1 MSNLGLPVSDLSG
14 IGCLP
19 VPTTTTLLWVV
30 TWFDAHFLWSEWM
43 FWRDMNFEPFKP
55 DLCFCVGKDR
65 IFSYTLKHFFENS
78 STSFRSISCLQKQ
91 KYTSLKKNKP
101 KTQPRKRGC
110 VLNGALMAFLCQLYF
125 HFSSQVCSNVIKS
138 QTLCSVLS
146 ITDFA
151 ALFVMVLFNGTN
163 CQVFSVGFY
172 NDHPS
177 TSLSRQLSL
186 IDARCTSNWFTEHLF
201 ICDSWCCSL
210 TAL

>member
-1 MSNLGLPVSDLSG
+1 MHTSCEANGCSG
-14 IGCLP
+14 VMWILK
-19 VPTTTTLLWVV
+19 
-30 TWFDAHFLWSEWM
+30 
-43 FWRDMNFEPFKP
+43 PFKS
-55 DLCFCVGKDR
+55 DLCFYVGKDFR
-65 IFSYTLKHFFENS
+65 YTLKHFLKTPVLPFAQSLACKNKS
-78 STSFRSISCLQKQ
+78 AHH
-91 KYTSLKKNKP
+91 LKKKP

-110 VLNGALMAFLCQLYF
+110 VLNGALMALLCQLYF

-138 QTLCSVLS
+138 QTLCGVLS

-177 TSLSRQLSL
+177 TSLSRQPSL
-186 IDARCTSNWFTEHLF
+186 IDARCTSNWFTEHIF

>member
-1 MSNLGLPVSDLSG
+1 
-14 IGCLP
+14 
-19 VPTTTTLLWVV
+19 
-30 TWFDAHFLWSEWM
+30 M
-43 FWRDMNFEPFKP
+43 FRRDMNFKPLKP

-65 IFSYTLKHFFENS
+65 IFLYAFKHFLKAPVLPFA
-78 STSFRSISCLQKQ
+78 Q
-91 KYTSLKKNKP
+91 SLACRNKSAHHLKTP

-110 VLNGALMAFLCQLYF
+110 ALNGPLMALLCQLCF

-138 QTLCSVLS
+138 QTLCSLLS
-146 ITDFA
+146 ITA

-177 TSLSRQLSL
+177 TSLSRQPSL

-201 ICDSWCCSL
+201 ICDS
-210 TAL
+210 